1 MNGPWNYILWNSPIT
16 TGNMQTENTP
26 FELMLGESPKTIQIT
41 FEKTEY
47 PSIKQ
52 CMHTL
57 IQYREEALAAHE
69 LAMRRIADRQKNTFI
84 PFKKGDKVWLDTRN
98 IKTTN
103 NPKIRPQWEGPFEIS
118 DVLGPLTYQLNT
130 LTSWRIHNV
139 SHAVLL
145 WPYIKN
151 KPHGANFPQPL
162 SELLEGKEYEVKSII
177 KHRQRGWG
185 H

>member
-1 MNGPWNYILWNSPIT
+1 
-16 TGNMQTENTP
+16 MQTENTP

-103 NPKIRPQWEGPFEIS
+103 NPEIRPQ
-118 DVLGPLTYQLNT
+118 
-130 LTSWRIHNV
+130 
-139 SHAVLL
+139 
-145 WPYIKN
+145 
-151 KPHGANFPQPL
+151 
-162 SELLEGKEYEVKSII
+162 
-177 KHRQRGWG
+177 
-185 H
+185 